1 VICPTC
7 GYEFD
12 PAGGPTCPRCG
23 TSLSCSDVSCA
34 ECGACSGLFDRL
46 QHALGERLNG
56 ERGNNDGDTQSESAS
71 ES

>member
-1 VICPTC
+1 MICPTC

-12 PAGGPTCPRCG
+12 PAGGLACPRCG

-46 QHALGERLNG
+46 RHTVAEQLDG
-56 ERGNNDGDTQSESAS
+56 ERGNNDGDTGGESTN